1 MEHPQDK
8 IIPVIAF
15 DLNLYS
21 VNRDSR
27 SPTTLFSLAP
37 RPKKQVLKTL
47 LCTGTETGDSLKKMS
62 AYLW

>member
-1 MEHPQDK
+1 MKHPQDK
-8 IIPVIAF
+8 IIDVIAF
-15 DLNLYS
+15 NLNIHS

-37 RPKKQVLKTL
+37 RQKKVLKTL
-47 LCTGTETGDSLKKMS
+47 ICTGTETGDSLKKMS